1 MANVKISELPAGTA
15 ALTDIVPAMNA
26 GGTTTSKLTVSAI
39 LDLLVDSAPGALN
52 TLNEIAAA
60 IGDDA
65 NYAAT
70 ITAALAGKAS
80 TTSPASIITSGTFPA
95 SRIDTGTTSATV
107 CVGNDARLSDART
120 PVAHAASLVT
130 SGTFAI
136 ARLPTGTDAA
146 SVCIGND
153 ARLSDARTPVAHAAS
168 LVTSG
173 TLDVARIPTGTD
185 AASVCIGND
194 SRLSDARTPTDHDA
208 AKVTSGTFN
217 IARIPTI
224 TQAKLPTTAVVSD
237 VSTEANSSAIANVVS
252 ISQTN
257 YNALV
262 SASATNATTLYV
274 IT

>member
-107 CVGNDARLSDART
+107 CVGNDARLSDSRT
-120 PVAHAASLVT
+120 PLAHAASLVT
-130 SGTFAI
+130 SGAFTV
-136 ARLPTGTDAA
+136 ARLPTGTDAD

-153 ARLSDARTPVAHAAS
+153 ARLSDARTPVAHSASLVTSGTLAVARIPTGTDASSVCLGNDSRLSDARTPVAHAAS

-173 TLDVARIPTGTD
+173 TFDI
-185 AASVCIGND
+185 N
-194 SRLSDARTPTDHDA
+194 
-208 AKVTSGTFN
+208 
-217 IARIPTI
+217 RIPTI
-224 TQAKLPTTAVVSD
+224 TQAKLPATAVVSD
-237 VSTEANSSAIANVVS
+237 TSTESNSAAIANVVS

-257 YNALV
+257 YDSLV
-262 SASATNATTLYV
+262 AASSTNATTLYV